1 MIRKKKRYSRPKKPF
16 DKLRIEEENKI
27 KEKYGLKNKK
37 EIWKAEYK
45 IKKIRE
51 KAKKILTASYE
62 EQKKFIEK
70 LNKIGLNV
78 KNISDVL
85 ALNKEDWLERRLQT
99 ILSKKYNITPKL
111 ARQLIVHKHVTVG
124 GVRVNSPSYIIKKGE
139 EDKIE
144 ITLKKKFS
152 EENNKKLNENIVI
165 EEK

>member
-1 MIRKKKRYSRPKKPF
+1 MIRKKKKYSRPKKPF

-27 KEKYGLKNKK
+27 KEKYGLKNKR

-45 IKKIRE
+45 INKIRE

-78 KNISDVL
+78 KSISDVL
-85 ALNKEDWLERRLQT
+85 ALNKEDWLKRRLQT

-111 ARQLIVHKHVTVG
+111 ARQLIVHKHVKVG
-124 GVRVNSPSYIIKKGE
+124 GVRVNSPSYIVKKGE
-139 EDKIE
+139 EEKIE
-144 ITLKKKFS
+144 ITLKKKIS
-152 EENNKKLNENIVI
+152 EENNKKLNENIFI